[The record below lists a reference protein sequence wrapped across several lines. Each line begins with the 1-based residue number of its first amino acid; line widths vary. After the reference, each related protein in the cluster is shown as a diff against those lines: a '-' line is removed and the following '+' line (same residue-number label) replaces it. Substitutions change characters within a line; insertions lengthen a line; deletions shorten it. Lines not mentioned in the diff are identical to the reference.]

1 MAFDFSSL
9 NSASKKTV
17 RDGISTK
24 DLPEAHLSDYVGK
37 DIIVDGFFINSG
49 KKGDW
54 VVVITDGKKVSMPSQ
69 YTDQFK
75 AIRDNAEALADVMA
89 GKLKLTNIRP
99 YETKAGNKTF
109 LLDFGSI
116 FDSI

>member
-24 DLPEAHLSDYVGK
+24 DLPDAKLAEYD
-37 DIIVDGFFINSG
+37 G

-54 VVVITDGKKVSMPSQ
+54 VVVIADGKKISMPSQ

-75 AIRDNAEALADVMA
+75 AIKDNAEALSDVLA

-99 YETKAGNKTF
+99 YETKAGNKTY
-109 LLDFGSI
+109 LVDFASV
-116 FDSI
+116 

>member
-1 MAFDFSSL
+1 MAFDFSTL

-24 DLPEAHLSDYVGK
+24 DLPEAKLADFVGK
-37 DIIVDGFFINSG
+37 ELIVDGFFINSG

-54 VVVITDGKKVSMPSQ
+54 VVVIADGKKVSMPSQ
-69 YTDQFK
+69 YTEQFK
-75 AIRDNAEALADVMA
+75 EIKNNADALADVLA

-109 LLDFGSI
+109 LVDFASV
-116 FDSI
+116 

>member
-24 DLPEAHLSDYVGK
+24 DLPDAKLSEYEGK
-37 DIIVDGFFINSG
+37 ELPVDGFFINTG

-54 VVVITDGKKVSMPSQ
+54 VVVIADGKKISMPSQ

-75 AIRDNAEALADVMA
+75 AIKDNAEALADVLA

-99 YETKAGNKTF
+99 YETKAGNKTY
-109 LLDFGSI
+109 LVDFASV
-116 FDSI
+116 

>member
-17 RDGISTK
+17 RDGISTT
-24 DLPEAHLSDYVGK
+24 DLPEEKLGAYVGK
-37 DIIVDGFFINSG
+37 EIVVDGFFINSG

-54 VVVITDGKKVSMPSQ
+54 VVVIADGKKISMPSQ

-75 AIRDNAEALADVMA
+75 AIKDNNEALNDVLA

-99 YETKAGNKTF
+99 YETKAGNNTF
-109 LLDFGSI
+109 LVDFASV
-116 FDSI
+116 

>member
-9 NSASKKTV
+9 NQASKKTV
-17 RDGISTK
+17 REGITTK
-24 DLPEAHLSDYVGK
+24 DLPEAKLSEYEGK
-37 DIIVDGFFINSG
+37 EIIVDGFFINSG

-54 VVVITDGKKVSMPSQ
+54 VVIITDGKKISMPSQ

-75 AIRDNAEALADVMA
+75 AIKDNSEALDDVLA
-89 GKLKLTNIRP
+89 GKLKLVNIRP

-109 LLDFGSI
+109 LVDFATV
-116 FDSI
+116 

>member
-17 RDGISTK
+17 RDGISTR
-24 DLPEAHLSDYVGK
+24 DLPEAKLAEFEGK
-37 DIIVDGFFINSG
+37 ELIVDGFFINTG

-54 VVVITDGKKVSMPSQ
+54 VVVIADGKKISMPSQ

-75 AIRDNAEALADVMA
+75 AIKDNSEALADVLA

-99 YETKAGNKTF
+99 YETKAGNKTY
-109 LLDFGSI
+109 LVDFASV
-116 FDSI
+116 

>member
-24 DLPEAHLSDYVGK
+24 DLPEVKFGEYVDK
-37 DIIVDGFFINSG
+37 EILVDGFFINTG
-49 KKGDW
+49 KDGDW
-54 VVVITDGKKVSMPSQ
+54 VVIISDGKKIVSVPSQ

-75 AIRDNAEALADVMA
+75 AIRDNQEALNDMLA
-89 GKLKLTNIRP
+89 GKLKLVNIRP
-99 YETKAGNKTF
+99 YTTKAKRNTYLF
-109 LLDFGSI
+109 DFASV
-116 FDSI
+116 

>member
-1 MAFDFSSL
+1 MAFDFSTL

-17 RDGISTK
+17 RDGISTR
-24 DLPEAHLSDYVGK
+24 DLPDAKLSEYEGK
-37 DIIVDGFFINSG
+37 EIIVDGFFINTG

-54 VVVITDGKKVSMPSQ
+54 VVVIADGKKISMPSQ

-75 AIRDNAEALADVMA
+75 AIKDNSEALADVLA

-109 LLDFGSI
+109 LVDFASV
-116 FDSI
+116 

>member
-24 DLPEAHLSDYVGK
+24 ELPDAKLAEYEGK
-37 DIIVDGFFINSG
+37 ELIVDGFFINTG

-54 VVVITDGKKVSMPSQ
+54 VVVIADGKKISMPSQ

-75 AIRDNAEALADVMA
+75 AIKDNAEALADVLA

-99 YETKAGNKTF
+99 YETKAGNKTY
-109 LLDFGSI
+109 LVDFASV
-116 FDSI
+116 

>member
-9 NSASKKTV
+9 NQASKKTV

-24 DLPEAHLSDYVGK
+24 DLPEVKLSEYEGK
-37 DIIVDGFFINSG
+37 EIIVDGFFINTG

-54 VVVITDGKKVSMPSQ
+54 VVIIADGKKISMPSQ

-75 AIRDNAEALADVMA
+75 ALKDNSEALDDVLA
-89 GKLKLTNIRP
+89 GKLKLVNIRP

-109 LLDFGSI
+109 LVDFATV
-116 FDSI
+116 